1 MLTCLKS
8 WRIRVSGI
16 AVSMGVIFISLTAAA
31 ESARVF
37 PIQSFSVG
45 SSADVW
51 VVRTDST
58 IEYCRSEQRDD
69 EESVIAC
76 YPQEQLEGQRF
87 ASVEAVISSDP
98 AVASA
103 YAMTSSGQLV
113 YCRVSDASKQS
124 KSLQVRCHL

>member
-1 MLTCLKS
+1 MLTGLKS
-8 WRIRVSGI
+8 WIIRVSGI

-69 EESVIAC
+69 EENVIAC
-76 YPQEQLEGQRF
+76 YPQSQLEGQRF
-87 ASVEAVISSDP
+87 SSVEAVISSDP

-113 YCRVSDASKQS
+113 YCRVSGNSKQS
-124 KSLQVRCHL
+124 KNVEVRCHL